1 MGPQYV
7 PELREKG
14 VLHLRKARNDCGA
27 RGEREVDPR
36 LRTADFVQWQEFEQ
50 GSVQSGADLLIGSGD
65 RRRRNAGRAV
75 HDPCSDVFEGHHQHL
90 VFVVAV
96 VLDGADGHP
105 GCRRDLPDA
114 DAVQSLGGGEV
125 DQCIQ
130 QALTGGNGHRVSVA
144 QPYTVVSYE
153 CMVRLMSLTR
163 ASVAPPS
170 PPVHARL
177 WSAVAQLGGRRS
189 VRLLLVAWG
198 LIDLLLVAIGGH
210 HLPFSASA
218 LADPP
223 TRIAVLTANAMI
235 VEVLAMLL
243 LVHALTRRRARLDV
257 AARVPARPVA
267 LHETLLMVVYGIAAM
282 AGGAALGHVLGWH
295 AFGFHLEGM
304 VLRTTPQVVP
314 AEALLGRR
322 TTPSPMPWS
331 HSLCSAIGIR
341 HRRWDY
347 ARPTVGLTAD

>member
-1 MGPQYV
+1 
-7 PELREKG
+7 
-14 VLHLRKARNDCGA
+14 
-27 RGEREVDPR
+27 
-36 LRTADFVQWQEFEQ
+36 
-50 GSVQSGADLLIGSGD
+50 
-65 RRRRNAGRAV
+65 
-75 HDPCSDVFEGHHQHL
+75 
-90 VFVVAV
+90 
-96 VLDGADGHP
+96 
-105 GCRRDLPDA
+105 
-114 DAVQSLGGGEV
+114 
-125 DQCIQ
+125 
-130 QALTGGNGHRVSVA
+130 
-144 QPYTVVSYE
+144 
-153 CMVRLMSLTR
+153 MVRLMSLTK

-243 LVHALTRRRARLDV
+243 LVHALTRRRARPDV

-282 AGGAALGHVLGWH
+282 AGGAELGHVLGWH

-304 VLRTTPQVVP
+304 VLRTTQQVVP
-314 AEALLGRR
+314 AEAFAWAAYNAVAYALVPFVVFRYRYSAQALGLRSTDRRADRRLIAVVLVVESAVQLASASSSILDLSVRQAVLGGSLTFALGMAGTVLPTMVFVQCILVPRYLALTGSVPATVALGGLTYALLHVTDGWTDFTSPTDVLLSVLYVLLFYPGPGMVKAFLTVR
-322 TTPSPMPWS
+322 TGNAWVHVWAYHAIAPHTLLDSPM
-331 HSLCSAIGIR
+331 IVNVFGIR
-341 HRRWDY
+341 
-347 ARPTVGLTAD
+347 